1 MTKTWKHHK
10 KFDSFSEA
18 DRLSE
23 DLKKTQGLWVKVRKR
38 ADNTFDVITW
48 KDKNKDKD
56 TDD

>member
-10 KFDSFSEA
+10 KFDSFSAA
-18 DRLSE
+18 DRVSE
-23 DLKKTQGLWVKVRKR
+23 DLKKTSGLWVKIRRR

-56 TDD
+56 D